1 MGRTAGIW
9 PYVSLAP
16 ALAVFFLLEIVPAF
30 ATSIFS
36 LTDYTGLPG
45 APIQAAAVSMT
56 EYQTNAD
63 LLTELRQGSGS
74 SGRRGGLGEAMFR
87 SHDRR

>member
-9 PYVSLAP
+9 PYVCLTP
-16 ALAVFFLLEIVPAF
+16 ALVVFVLLEVVPAF

-45 APIQAAAVSMT
+45 AA
-56 EYQTNAD
+56 
-63 LLTELRQGSGS
+63 S
-74 SGRRGGLGEAMFR
+74 SLKYSDWNLQVMIIKLFYK
-87 SHDRR
+87 HLC